1 MIVLNVL
8 DGVAIQSGT
17 KFIIHNSTLNETPL
31 LSLKSLQHDVVLLN
45 LDDFQDMDIILIL
58 KVNNLLVTT
67 MHQ

>member
-1 MIVLNVL
+1 MIVLIVL

-17 KFIIHNSTLNETPL
+17 KFIIHNYILNETPL
-31 LSLKSLQHDVVLLN
+31 LSLKSLQYDVVLLN

>member
-8 DGVAIQSGT
+8 DGVAIQSRT
-17 KFIIHNSTLNETPL
+17 KFIIHNYTLNETPL